1 MKISTYPMSDTA
13 RIDKA
18 SHLILMAILNL
29 ESVKRSLGASGSPLA
44 SHTGKV
50 LDQLNAV
57 DLAVCDLYKALEDAA
72 PNAPLEKS

>member
-1 MKISTYPMSDTA
+1 MQVSTYPMSDTA

-29 ESVKRSLGASGSPLA
+29 EGVKRSLGDSGNPLA
-44 SHTGKV
+44 SRTGKV

-57 DLAVCDLYKALEDAA
+57 DLAVCELYKALEEKQNPFIA
-72 PNAPLEKS
+72 P